1 MWLSEKKQKKLVG
14 VVKRISLWCRD
25 DYLNSVLHGG
35 RHAERHGG
43 YDTAPE
49 QFLQGVPDQPEAGQD
64 RIHDQ
69 LEQRDEGQNEH
80 GVRDVHLLRQNGQTP
95 NLAVHVF
102 RLENP
107 PRSLK
112 SNWNYWGYEMIKFL
126 RNSFM
131 QYKKR
136 KIQIEMRNKY

>member
-1 MWLSEKKQKKLVG
+1 MVSLAIRCAFVCLQAWLLYLWVGFVVWLSEKKQKKLVG
-14 VVKRISLWCRD
+14 IVKWIRLWCRD

-49 QFLQGVPDQPEAGQD
+49 QFLQGVPDQPEPGQD

-69 LEQRDEGQNEH
+69 LEQRYEGQNKH
-80 GVRDVHLLRQNGQTP
+80 RVRDVHLLRQNAQTP

-112 SNWNYWGYEMIKFL
+112 SN
-126 RNSFM
+126 
-131 QYKKR
+131 
-136 KIQIEMRNKY
+136 